1 MYTLRTGLA
10 RYAPCFSLWERF
22 SSYRL
27 SRFRRFSYCGFI
39 EFDRRIAR
47 AAQDRSVFVEYASG
61 VFNIEL
67 TQPLPSDMRDVRT
80 HLR

>member
-1 MYTLRTGLA
+1 MPETQKFKLLDSKQ
-10 RYAPCFSLWERF
+10 FIVFE
-22 SSYRL
+22 
-27 SRFRRFSYCGFI
+27 RRF
-39 EFDRRIAR
+39 AR

-67 TQPLPSDMRDVRT
+67 TQPLPSEMRDVRT

>member
-1 MYTLRTGLA
+1 MPETQKFKLLDNKQ
-10 RYAPCFSLWERF
+10 
-22 SSYRL
+22 
-27 SRFRRFSYCGFI
+27 FI

>member
-1 MYTLRTGLA
+1 MPETQKFKLLDNKQ
-10 RYAPCFSLWERF
+10 
-22 SSYRL
+22 
-27 SRFRRFSYCGFI
+27 FI
-39 EFDRRIAR
+39 EFDRRIAP

-67 TQPLPSDMRDVRT
+67 TQPLPSEMRDVRT